1 MRISL
6 LLWNNYVA
14 FGQLVTV
21 LALGSLVRTLPSP
34 SVELV
39 LHSIQ
44 KELASNDGILGHIVS
59 SSPRILIKINLL
71 LIFLDDLALLPL
83 QTLGSLKQ
91 RGQQSSCSLVILLLL
106 LGLMRLT
113 LPHLSTTSLVSML
126 HLVLNLF
133 DVAKGMGR
141 AKVRSDRAKVVEVGI
156 EMWFE
161 NELIFWSKFKE
172 WRSERAQFILKIKRN
187 CKKVG

>member
-91 RGQQSSCSLVILLLL
+91 RGQQSSCSLVILLFL

-141 AKVRSDRAKVVEVGI
+141 AKVRSDRAKKVEVGI
-156 EMWFE
+156 EMWFV

-172 WRSERAQFILKIKRN
+172 WGVERAQFYFEN
-187 CKKVG
+187 